1 MNDEYKEAE
10 KSAKLKELR
19 QKIQVGLDEIANGE
33 VVPLDIDKILEL
45 GMMTR
50 EKLRQMIQ
58 VGLDQADR
66 GEFSTLTMDEIK
78 AEARREWEAKRKGNG
93 DDVEDW
99 SCS

>member
-10 KSAKLKELR
+10 KSAKLEELR

-33 VVPLDIDKILEL
+33 VVPLDFDKIREL

-78 AEARREWEAKRKGNG
+78 AEARREWEALRNRH
-93 DDVEDW
+93 
-99 SCS
+99 